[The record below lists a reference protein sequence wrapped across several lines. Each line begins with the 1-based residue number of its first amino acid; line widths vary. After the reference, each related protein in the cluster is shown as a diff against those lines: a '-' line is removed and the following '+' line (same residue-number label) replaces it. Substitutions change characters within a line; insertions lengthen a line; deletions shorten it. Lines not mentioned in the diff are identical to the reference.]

1 MSPARTLDAAIGD
14 VVREGNCTGCG
25 LCVAIDGGLGM
36 TLDAEGFNRPARVGR
51 RESPRSEADDVR
63 VFESACPGV
72 RVRAQFPNGATRH
85 PTMGPVVQAWRA
97 WATDPETRY
106 VGSSGGTL
114 TALAAWLVDTGR
126 VPRAIGAAQ
135 APANPRRTVSVQLTT
150 RDEALAAAGS
160 RYAPVSTCA
169 AIGAADPTGAVIAK
183 PCEASALRAFA
194 GATDTEAPLIL
205 SFYCAGTPSQHA
217 TDSLAAE
224 LGAPA
229 GEPVRRLWYRGHG
242 WPGSFTVERAD
253 ASIGAV
259 SYDESWGSRLGP
271 SVQWRCKVCA
281 DGVGES
287 SDITAADLWHA
298 DERGYPD
305 FTEGAGVSALIAR
318 TERGRQ
324 VVLDAA
330 ASGILTLEP
339 LDIFDLDV
347 VQPLQRQRRLTLAGR
362 LLGTR
367 LAGGATPRY
376 TGFGLVALAL
386 PRLREI
392 ARVARATRARRLAR
406 KLP

>member
-1 MSPARTLDAAIGD
+1 VTVAASLDAAVAE
-14 VVREGNCTGCG
+14 VVGEGNCSGCG
-25 LCVAIDGGLGM
+25 LCAALDGGLEM
-36 TLDAEGFNRPARVGR
+36 RLDAAGFNRPERVGR
-51 RESPRSEADDVR
+51 RESPRSEAEDVR
-63 VFESACPGV
+63 IFGSACPGV
-72 RVRAQFPNGATRH
+72 RVRAQYPDGATRH

-114 TALAAWLVDTGR
+114 TALSAWLISTGR
-126 VPRAIGAAQ
+126 VAQAVGAAQ

-169 AIGAADPTGAVIAK
+169 ASGALDPTGAVIAK

-194 GATDTEAPLIL
+194 SATGTDAPLLL

-217 TDSLAAE
+217 TDALASE
-224 LGAPA
+224 LGVQP

-253 ASIGAV
+253 ASIGAI
-259 SYDESWGSRLGP
+259 SYDESWGRKLGP

-298 DERGYPD
+298 NERGYPD
-305 FTEGAGVSALIAR
+305 FTEGAGVSALVAR

-339 LDIFDLDV
+339 LDIFELDG

-367 LAGGATPRY
+367 LAGGTTPTY
-376 TGFGLVALAL
+376 TGFGLISLAL